1 MWDRSE
7 PMRLVTKKKSYKLRI
22 ILWPKQRLKSL
33 LSNRLSEKVF
43 LKENEMKFPCRRV
56 LQNPWYLILI
66 RLGFLR
72 KVFSEIFLKLTRG
85 SDLQVYYKKAVLKSF
100 KHFTEKSLYM
110 SLFWNKVAGLQPQ
123 TSFKNRLLYRCFL
136 IKFCQ
141 IF

>member
-85 SDLQVYYKKAVLKSF
+85 SDLQVYYKKQFWRVLNISQKKAYTWASF
-100 KHFTEKSLYM
+100 EIKLQVYSL
-110 SLFWNKVAGLQPQ
+110 K
-123 TSFKNRLLYRCFL
+123 RLLKIGSCTGVFL
-136 IKFCQ
+136 
-141 IF
+141 